1 VGLFGRK
8 KKRTL
13 VIGLDG
19 VPYTL
24 LQKLTANGTMP
35 NVARLN
41 SLGHLSQMKVTLPE
55 ISAVSWPSF
64 MTGTNPGTHGIYG
77 FIDPKPESYDIRFPN
92 FRDLKAPTFW
102 DRIGEKK
109 KRSVVINQPSTYPA
123 REIPGVLVS
132 GFVALSLKKAVSP
145 LRILADLERLD
156 YKIDVDTARARQ
168 DHDFLFEELDS
179 TLKTRRA
186 AALHFWEN
194 EDWDLMQI
202 VVTGTDRLMHYLWVA
217 IEDESHERH
226 GQAME
231 YFRRIDDFIGEFYA
245 KFESDSGRKDE
256 GEGFFMLSDH
266 GFCGIKQEVRV
277 NVWLAGNGFLSFEK
291 DEPSNIEDIAEGSK
305 AFAVAPGRIFLNRS
319 GRFPKGGVDDA
330 SARSIMDEIKSG
342 LSGLTCDGDPVI
354 QHVFERD
361 EVYTGPETRNAPDL
375 IPVGHHGYDLKDTVK
390 EKELFGRTNLTGMHT
405 WDDAFFW
412 SLDAPPAGSPPDGG
426 SELEITQLAG
436 IIMETLA

>member
-1 VGLFGRK
+1 MGLFGRK

-24 LQKLTANGTMP
+24 LQELISNGTMP
-35 NVARLN
+35 NVARLAL
-41 SLGHLSQMKVTLPE
+41 LGHLSRMKVTLPE

-77 FIDPKPESYDIRFPN
+77 FIDPKPGSYDIRFPN

-102 DRIGEKK
+102 DKMGENK

-132 GFVALSLKKAVSP
+132 GFVALSLKKAVAP
-145 LRILADLERLD
+145 LRVLADLESMS
-156 YKIDVDTARARQ
+156 YKIDVDTARARG
-168 DHDFLFEELDS
+168 DHDFLFDELES
-179 TLKTRRA
+179 TLATRRA
-186 AALHFWEN
+186 AALHFWEKEN
-194 EDWDLMQI
+194 WDFMQV
-202 VVTGTDRLMHYLWVA
+202 VVTGTDRLMHYLWAA

-226 GQAME
+226 EQTMKYFTAVDAM
-231 YFRRIDDFIGEFYA
+231 IGELSERFDA
-245 KFESDSGRKDE
+245 ENGRDRE

-266 GFCGIKQEVRV
+266 GFCGIKREVRI
-277 NVWLAGNGFLSFEK
+277 NRWLADNGFLSFEK
-291 DEPSNIEDIAEGSK
+291 DDPSNMEDIAEGSK
-305 AFAVAPGRIFLNRS
+305 AFAVAPGRIFLNRR
-319 GRFPKGGVDDA
+319 GRFPKGSVDDA
-330 SARSIMDEIKSG
+330 SARSIGDEIKSG

-361 EVYTGPETRNAPDL
+361 EIYTGPETRNAPDL
-375 IPVGHHGYDLKDTVK
+375 IPVGHHGYDLKDSVK
-390 EKELFGRTNLTGMHT
+390 ERELFGRTDLTGMHT
-405 WDDAFFW
+405 WDDAFFL

-426 SELEITQLAG
+426 NELEITQLAG
-436 IIMETLA
+436 IIMKAVG

>member
-1 VGLFGRK
+1 
-8 KKRTL
+8 
-13 VIGLDG
+13 
-19 VPYTL
+19 
-24 LQKLTANGTMP
+24 
-35 NVARLN
+35 
-41 SLGHLSQMKVTLPE
+41 
-55 ISAVSWPSF
+55 
-64 MTGTNPGTHGIYG
+64 
-77 FIDPKPESYDIRFPN
+77 
-92 FRDLKAPTFW
+92 
-102 DRIGEKK
+102 
-109 KRSVVINQPSTYPA
+109 
-123 REIPGVLVS
+123 
-132 GFVALSLKKAVSP
+132 
-145 LRILADLERLD
+145 
-156 YKIDVDTARARQ
+156 
-168 DHDFLFEELDS
+168 
-179 TLKTRRA
+179 
-186 AALHFWEN
+186 
-194 EDWDLMQI
+194 
-202 VVTGTDRLMHYLWVA
+202 VA

-231 YFRRIDDFIGEFYA
+231 YFRRIDDFIGDFYA

>member
-1 VGLFGRK
+1 MGLFGRK

-24 LQKLTANGTMP
+24 LQELISNGTMP
-35 NVARLN
+35 NVARLA

-77 FIDPKPESYDIRFPN
+77 FIDPKPGSYDIRFPN

-102 DRIGEKK
+102 DRMGDK

-132 GFVALSLKKAVSP
+132 GFVALSLKKAVAP
-145 LRILADLERLD
+145 LRILADLEGMG
-156 YKIDVDTARARQ
+156 YKIDVDTARARG
-168 DHDFLFEELDS
+168 DHDFLFEELES
-179 TLKTRRA
+179 TLATRRA
-186 AALHFWEN
+186 AALHFWEKEN
-194 EDWDLMQI
+194 WDFMQV
-202 VVTGTDRLMHYLWVA
+202 VVTGTDRLMHYLWTA

-226 GQAME
+226 EQAMK
-231 YFRRIDDFIGEFYA
+231 YFTAVDAMIGEL
-245 KFESDSGRKDE
+245 SGRFDSENGRDRE

-266 GFCGIKQEVRV
+266 GFCGIKQEVRI
-277 NVWLAGNGFLSFEK
+277 NRWLADNGFLSFEK
-291 DEPSNIEDIAEGSK
+291 EEPSSMEDIAEGSK
-305 AFAVAPGRIFLNRS
+305 AFAVAPGRIFLNRR
-319 GRFPKGGVDDA
+319 GRFPKGSVDDA
-330 SARSIMDEIKSG
+330 SACSIMDEIKSG
-342 LSGLTCDGDPVI
+342 LSGLTFDGDPVI

-361 EVYTGPETRNAPDL
+361 EVYSGPETRNAPDL
-375 IPVGHHGYDLKDTVK
+375 IPVGHHGYDLKDSVK
-390 EKELFGRTNLTGMHT
+390 ERELFGRTNLTGMHT
-405 WDDAFFW
+405 WDDAFFL

-436 IIMETLA
+436 IIMEAVG